1 MKLHFIYLALLPIT
15 LSLPN
20 QILAR
25 DFIYFDSPRVV
36 EARNITPQGHAGN
49 DKIIEVILSPS
60 FQNKAPGDILL
71 NSKINIETSFL
82 VMDFFPQNQI
92 QAPLNGDKK
101 ITLIATES
109 NGRVIYGK
117 SSINTENKHLS
128 SKIEFK
134 YLPPI
139 EVVVASGFTYL
150 GKGLFYNFKKT
161 DKTPLAGRKDV
172 GFLIQVP
179 QNFRQSCLT
188 MTIEAEIEYDEA
200 VFSDTV
206 RMKKNITERLDV
218 AYYLGEQANPV
229 IAKQKCIAFRDS
241 DKLDTQLKKA
251 YDELDKAIKEYDKRN
266 KEVWFWVE
274 EKYNNK
280 INESKNNIKKNLD
293 RIKEDFQ
300 RKFATP
306 E

>member
-1 MKLHFIYLALLPIT
+1 
-15 LSLPN
+15 
-20 QILAR
+20 
-25 DFIYFDSPRVV
+25 
-36 EARNITPQGHAGN
+36 
-49 DKIIEVILSPS
+49 
-60 FQNKAPGDILL
+60 
-71 NSKINIETSFL
+71 
-82 VMDFFPQNQI
+82 
-92 QAPLNGDKK
+92 
-101 ITLIATES
+101 
-109 NGRVIYGK
+109 
-117 SSINTENKHLS
+117 
-128 SKIEFK
+128 
-134 YLPPI
+134 
-139 EVVVASGFTYL
+139 
-150 GKGLFYNFKKT
+150 
-161 DKTPLAGRKDV
+161 
-172 GFLIQVP
+172 
-179 QNFRQSCLT
+179 

-274 EKYNNK
+274 EKHKKK
-280 INESKNNIKKNLD
+280 IDESKNNIKKNLD

-300 RKFATP
+300 SKFSTP